1 MEVGVAGSGRNA
13 ARRHASD
20 EAVDGRN
27 PYNLR
32 RSRTAGISCATV
44 ARPGAADLDDCAA
57 ADGSD
62 SRRVREAI
70 AALGWR
76 RARERYFAA
85 NVVGRFFPRDF
96 DFAGHDRGHLHL
108 YMGPAV

>member
-32 RSRTAGISCATV
+32 RSRTARISCATV
-44 ARPGAADLDDCAA
+44 ARPGAADLDDCTA

-70 AALGWR
+70 AALAGAKFGKGNSGQTWW
-76 RARERYFAA
+76 
-85 NVVGRFFPRDF
+85 GGFFTGIGILLAMIGVPDICRC
-96 DFAGHDRGHLHL
+96 
-108 YMGPAV
+108 

>member
-62 SRRVREAI
+62 SRRVREAV

-76 RARERYFAA
+76 RTWRLDFMCARCRMESFTADWQRSSAC
-85 NVVGRFFPRDF
+85 
-96 DFAGHDRGHLHL
+96 
-108 YMGPAV
+108 